1 MQIWLLA
8 EAVTRHLAQTLA
20 VRAQAATV
28 QTAMV
33 LGISLAR
40 MGMMLEINLAR
51 MGMATVTIVRTTLVG
66 GEFIDVEA
74 EEEETLTLPLTLAI
88 AVPLTTSYHG
98 PNKHVTVAYRGDKVQ
113 SQP

>member
-33 LGISLAR
+33 LGINLAR
-40 MGMMLEINLAR
+40 MGMVLGINLAR

-66 GEFIDVEA
+66 GNSSMSR
-74 EEEETLTLPLTLAI
+74 LKRRRP
-88 AVPLTTSYHG
+88 
-98 PNKHVTVAYRGDKVQ
+98 
-113 SQP
+113 